1 MQFPPHPFKM
11 IQDILKA
18 ILGNKWLYALVL
30 TILFYLGAKLLAWI
44 LRVVVHAFVKKT
56 KTNLDDLILEKTKIW
71 VVGLFFFIALRIWV
85 IPILDGDLLSK
96 INNSIIV
103 FLVSMIVIIIAGISI
118 NVWGKI
124 WAKRTKST
132 LDDNL
137 LPLFRKLSNVIFG
150 IAGLLSILKIWS
162 IDITPF
168 LAGAGVA
175 GLVLGL
181 ALKDTLANIF
191 GGISLI
197 LDKNFQI
204 DDTIKLSSGEIGKI
218 MDIGLRS
225 TKISTFDNELLVI
238 PNANLANATIQ
249 NFAKPEPKARV
260 VVEFGVVY
268 GSDVEK
274 VRKTVL
280 NAVKK
285 IKEISDDPAPRVYF
299 NAMNDFSLG
308 FRLYFWVDSYTKRF
322 DAKEE
327 ATELIY
333 NALNKAKIE
342 IPFPTHTVYL
352 KK

>member
-1 MQFPPHPFKM
+1 M
-11 IQDILKA
+11 IQEILRT
-18 ILGNKWLYALVL
+18 IVINKWLYALVL
-30 TILFYLGAKLLAWI
+30 TILFYLAAKLIAWI

-56 KTNLDDLILEKTKIW
+56 KTNVDDLILEKTKIW
-71 VVGLFFFIALRIWV
+71 FVGLFFFIALRIWV
-85 IPILDGDLLSK
+85 IPVLNGGILEK
-96 INNSIIV
+96 INNSVIV
-103 FLVSMIVIIIAGISI
+103 FLITMIVIVIAGISI

-124 WAKRTKST
+124 WARRTKST

-137 LPLFRKLSNVIFG
+137 LPLFRKLSNVILG
-150 IAGLLSILKIWS
+150 VAGLLFILKIWS
-162 IDITPF
+162 IDVTPF

-204 DDTIKLSSGEIGKI
+204 DDVIKLSSGEIGKI

-225 TKISTFDNELLVI
+225 TKVSTFDNELLVI

-249 NFAKPEPKARV
+249 NFAQPEPKARV

-268 GSDVEK
+268 GTDVEK

-280 NAVKK
+280 SAINKV
-285 IKEISDDPAPRVYF
+285 ENVLDDPKPRVYF
-299 NAMNDFSLG
+299 NTMGDFSLG
-308 FRLYFWVDSYTKRF
+308 FRLFFWVDNYTKRF
-322 DAKEE
+322 NAKEK
-327 ATELIY
+327 ATEAVY
-333 NALNKAKIE
+333 NSLNKAKIG
-342 IPFPTHTVYL
+342 IPFPTQTVYL
-352 KK
+352 KKK